1 MRVCRCLY
9 ADERTSE
16 GILNFVVWRT
26 YLWQT
31 SIAKAAGG
39 GAVLLL
45 FETLYLDVSSSA
57 ITFAVHLMVVMHRS
71 EVVAVAAGGLF
82 ALKAAGCA
90 GSGGASSSGSG
101 SGGGGH
107 GREGGGECEGGSGG
121 GLGEHREGATG
132 GVGG

>member
-57 ITFAVHLMVVMHRS
+57 IAFAVHLMVVMHRS

-90 GSGGASSSGSG
+90 GSDGPSSSGSG